1 MTVKETVLNI
11 LREVKPTR
19 DLSAVTDIV
28 EGGFLD
34 SFELMALIT
43 ALGDEFGMEIDVD
56 EIVPENFNSADA
68 IAAMVER
75 LKNA

>member
-1 MTVKETVLNI
+1 
-11 LREVKPTR
+11 
-19 DLSAVTDIV
+19 
-28 EGGFLD
+28 
-34 SFELMALIT
+34 MALIT